1 MQIGDYP
8 LYFKTCKYGADIEL
22 DAEPFSYSCLI
33 IHKEGYDDE
42 GNLASI
48 HEFGNAICNDICCSD
63 CVLQPQCVTAKQGQ
77 TKSIYAY
84 IRDNYPEQFV

>member
-8 LYFKTCKYGADIEL
+8 LYFKICNEGDDIKL

-33 IHKEGYDDE
+33 VRKEKYDDE

-48 HEFGNAICNDICCSD
+48 REFGNAICNDICCSD

-77 TKSIYAY
+77 TKAISTY
-84 IRDNYPEQFV
+84 IRNNYPEQFI